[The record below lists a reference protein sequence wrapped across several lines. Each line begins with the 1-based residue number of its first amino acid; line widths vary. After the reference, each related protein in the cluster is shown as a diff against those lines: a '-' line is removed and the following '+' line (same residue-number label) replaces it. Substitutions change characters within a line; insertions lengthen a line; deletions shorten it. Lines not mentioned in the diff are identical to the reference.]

1 MLAASFITPLMFG
14 DDNSYIYVITWWIV
28 EQKSLVD
35 QKSGEFN
42 AEKPKKKCQLKVWGV
57 VIYNWIWTV
66 DKWNIKRSILISV

>member
-1 MLAASFITPLMFG
+1 MFG
-14 DDNSYIYVITWWIV
+14 DDNSYIYVVTWWIV

-42 AEKPKKKCQLKVWGV
+42 TEKPKKNCHLKVWGV

-66 DKWNIKRSILISV
+66 DKWNIKRSILIFV

>member
-42 AEKPKKKCQLKVWGV
+42 TEKPKKKLSFESLGSG
-57 VIYNWIWTV
+57 
-66 DKWNIKRSILISV
+66 DL